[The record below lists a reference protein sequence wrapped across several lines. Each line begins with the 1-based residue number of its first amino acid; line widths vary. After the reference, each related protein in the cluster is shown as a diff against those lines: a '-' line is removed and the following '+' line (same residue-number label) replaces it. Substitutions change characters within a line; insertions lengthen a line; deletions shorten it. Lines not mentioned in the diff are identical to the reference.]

1 MNPGFYVTPEQ
12 LVRDRAE
19 FARKGIARGRS
30 ILALEYRDGIL
41 MLAENPGGALNKI
54 SEVYDRIAFAGVG
67 RYNEF
72 ETLRKAGI
80 RQADVMGYLYSR
92 DDVTALGLATAFSQT
107 LGVIFSH
114 ETKPFEVEL
123 LICELGREGESNQ
136 MLQISYDGTLLEGR
150 GTLAIGGKADA
161 LGAALGDRFE
171 SGLDRMRRS
180 VWACRCSPRPS
191 AAPWT
196 DGRPRCWSGGR
207 PGGVSAAW
215 PAPNSKGRQGRSSP
229 PETSAGQGV
238 GDQAGVG
245 HQPLRI
251 GVGVRSGR
259 SQGARIEFH
268 HLEGRIELGGDDPGE
283 SIVGRGL
290 GEYRLHSFVSDRFN
304 QLRQVGSAGLC
315 QSGSS

>member
-30 ILALEYRDGIL
+30 ILAMEYCDGVL
-41 MLAENPGGALNKI
+41 MLAENPGGALHKI

-123 LICELGREGESNQ
+123 LICELGKDGDPNQ

-150 GTLAIGGKADA
+150 EVVAIGGKADI
-161 LGAALGDRFE
+161 LGAALRERFRE
-171 SGLDRMRRS
+171 GLTLDAALRLGMEVFAETERRPLDGWEAA
-180 VWACRCSPRPS
+180 VLERGPARRRFRRP
-191 AAPWT
+191 ARRRFRRLT
-196 DGRPRCWSGGR
+196 G
-207 PGGVSAAW
+207 
-215 PAPNSKGRQGRSSP
+215 
-229 PETSAGQGV
+229 PELEGAK
-238 GDQAGVG
+238 DQA
-245 HQPLRI
+245 P
-251 GVGVRSGR
+251 
-259 SQGARIEFH
+259 
-268 HLEGRIELGGDDPGE
+268 
-283 SIVGRGL
+283 
-290 GEYRLHSFVSDRFN
+290 
-304 QLRQVGSAGLC
+304 
-315 QSGSS
+315 SS